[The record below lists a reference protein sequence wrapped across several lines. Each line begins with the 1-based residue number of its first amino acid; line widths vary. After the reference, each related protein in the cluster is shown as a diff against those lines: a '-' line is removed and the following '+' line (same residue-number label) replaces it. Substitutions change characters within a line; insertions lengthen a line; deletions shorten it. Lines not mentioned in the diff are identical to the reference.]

1 MSNSEP
7 AKESDL
13 KQKIAGFTYRAL
25 KWGRDHVPPGIRSLI
40 GILFVI
46 GGIFGFLPILG
57 FWMIPLGLAFIALDI
72 PGTRHRIDE
81 WIEKLRQKAQIPTQA
96 TTDENASA
104 DEAGASETKNGGE
117 S

>member
-1 MSNSEP
+1 MNKP
-7 AKESDL
+7 APAEESDL
-13 KQKIAGFTYRAL
+13 KQKIAGFTYKAL

-72 PGTRHRIDE
+72 PGTRHRIDD
-81 WIEKLRQKAQIPTQA
+81 WIEKLREKAQVPTQVK
-96 TTDENASA
+96 TDVDASA
-104 DEAGASETKNGGE
+104 DEAKANETKNGGE